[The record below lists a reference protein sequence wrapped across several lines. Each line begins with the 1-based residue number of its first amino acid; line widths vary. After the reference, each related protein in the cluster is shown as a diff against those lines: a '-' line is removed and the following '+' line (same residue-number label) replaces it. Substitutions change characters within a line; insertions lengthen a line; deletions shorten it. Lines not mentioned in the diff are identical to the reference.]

1 MMGNRQPIHHF
12 QAGFQL
18 AALPLL
24 LIFLL
29 PLALSLALI
38 LPVFADAAAF
48 RALLNHPQFWGAVR
62 LTLFTGLAS
71 TTLSLICALMIIAGR
86 LNRPPQAGAMLALPH
101 LSLAIGLSLLIM
113 PAGLLARVLALPFGW
128 TSPPMWVTTQDPYGL
143 ALAAAL
149 VLKETPFLVWA
160 FASLLN
166 RDDLRQFFAG
176 QSAVARSLGHGPSSV
191 FLRIVTPQLL
201 SRTVWPLVAVLAY
214 SLTVVD
220 MAIVI
225 GPTQPPTLAQLV
237 WIDLNDAEPAMAAR
251 GAAGVLALSG
261 GILLLLWVVGL
272 SVRLGRPYTRKW
284 LSGHSGT
291 GHAKISFLTQI
302 WSLWTLLYSAIV
314 ILLLFQTT
322 SGLWPFPKLLPES
335 LTLSAW
341 EKLLSDGGPLLTSFL
356 LAFGTAATALVA
368 SVVWLEGMRP
378 SRDTIMLWLSA
389 FLLCLPSLLIGL
401 GQYRLFLAL
410 GITGTVP
417 AMFLAHVLPVVAY
430 VFIMLQG
437 PYRGFD
443 GRWQATAAGLGQ
455 KRAAFLC
462 QIKWPMLKAPIL
474 AAFAVGF
481 AVSIAQY
488 VPAQLAAAGRYSTLP
503 IEAVTLASGG
513 NRALVAAYGA
523 ALMVLPLVV
532 FLMAQWLGRPRWRA
546 R

>member
-1 MMGNRQPIHHF
+1 MFSR
-12 QAGFQL
+12 L
-18 AALPLL
+18 AALPLF

-38 LPVFADAAAF
+38 LPAFADAAAF
-48 RALLNHPQFWGAVR
+48 KALLNHPQFWGAAR
-62 LTLFTGLAS
+62 LTLFTGLVS
-71 TTLSLICALMIIAGR
+71 TALSLICALMIVAGR
-86 LNRPPQAGAMLALPH
+86 IDKPPQAGAMLALPH

-113 PAGLLARVLALPFGW
+113 PTGFLARIIALPFGW
-128 TSPPMWVTTQDPYGL
+128 ASPPMWVTTQDPYGL
-143 ALAAAL
+143 ALTAAL
-149 VLKETPFLVWA
+149 MLKETPFLVWA

-166 RDDLRQFFAG
+166 RDDLRHSFAG
-176 QSAVARSLGHGPSSV
+176 QRSVARSLGHESASV
-191 FLRIVTPQLL
+191 FLRVITPQLL
-201 SRTVWPLVAVLAY
+201 KRTVWPLVAVLAY

-225 GPTQPPTLAQLV
+225 GPTQPPTLAQLI
-237 WIDLNDAEPAMAAR
+237 WTDLNDAEPIMAAR
-251 GAAGVLALSG
+251 GAAGVLALST
-261 GILLLLWVVGL
+261 GILLLLWVVGV

-284 LSGHSGT
+284 LSGPPGT
-291 GHAKISFLTQI
+291 GLLKISFLTQI
-302 WSLWTLLYSAIV
+302 WGLWGLFYSSIV
-314 ILLLFQTT
+314 SLLLFQSA
-322 SGLWPFPKLLPES
+322 SGFWPFPKLLPES

-341 EKLLSDGGPLLTSFL
+341 EKLLSDGRPLLTSFL
-356 LAFGTAATALVA
+356 LALATAVTALVA
-368 SVVWLEGMRP
+368 TVVWLEGMRP
-378 SRDTIMLWLSA
+378 SRDKILLWLSA
-389 FLLCLPSLLIGL
+389 FLLCLPSLVIGL

-410 GITGTVP
+410 GITGTAL
-417 AMFLAHVLPVVAY
+417 AMFLAHVLPVAAY

-443 GRWQATAAGLGQ
+443 GRWQETAAGLGQ
-455 KRAAFLC
+455 RRAAFLC

-488 VPAQLAAAGRYSTLP
+488 VPAQLAAAGRYSTLT
-503 IEAVTLASGG
+503 IEAVTLSSGG

-532 FLMAQWLGRPRWRA
+532 FLMAQWLGRPRWRT

>member
-1 MMGNRQPIHHF
+1 MFSR
-12 QAGFQL
+12 L
-18 AALPLL
+18 AALPLF

-29 PLALSLALI
+29 PLALSLALMV
-38 LPVFADAAAF
+38 PAFADVAAF
-48 RALLNHPQFWGAVR
+48 KALLDHPQFWGAVR
-62 LTLFTGLAS
+62 LTLFTGLAA
-71 TTLSLICALMIIAGR
+71 TFLSLICALMIIAGR
-86 LNRPPQAGAMLALPH
+86 IRKPPQAGVMLAVPH

-113 PAGLLARVLALPFGW
+113 PAGLPARIIALPFGW
-128 TSPPMWVTTQDPYGL
+128 IGPPQWVTTQDPYGL
-143 ALAAAL
+143 ALTAAL

-166 RDDLRQFFAG
+166 RDDLQQSFAG

-191 FLRIVTPQLL
+191 FLRIIAPQLL
-201 SRTVWPLVAVLAY
+201 KRTVWPLVAVLAY

-225 GPTQPPTLAQLV
+225 GPTQPPTFAQLI
-237 WIDLNDAEPAMAAR
+237 WTDLNDAEPAKAAR
-251 GAAGVLALSG
+251 GAAGVLTLCV

-284 LSGHSGT
+284 FSGPRST
-291 GHAKISFLTQI
+291 GLHKIPFLTQI
-302 WSLWTLLYSAIV
+302 WSLWALFYSAIV
-314 ILLLFQTT
+314 ILLLFQSG

-341 EKLLSDGGPLLTSFL
+341 EKLLGDGRPLFTSFF
-356 LAFGTAATALVA
+356 LAFGTAATALAA
-368 SVVWLEGMRP
+368 SVVWLEGMKP
-378 SRDTIMLWLSA
+378 SRDKILLWLSA

-410 GITGTVP
+410 GITGTAP
-417 AMFLAHVLPVVAY
+417 AMFLAHVLPVAAY
-430 VFIMLQG
+430 IFIMLHG

-443 GRWQATAAGLGQ
+443 GRWRETAAGLGQ
-455 KRAAFLC
+455 STAVFLTKV
-462 QIKWPMLKAPIL
+462 KWPMLKAPIL

-503 IEAVTLASGG
+503 IEAVTLSSGG

-523 ALMVLPLVV
+523 VLMALPLMV
-532 FLMAQWLGRPRWRA
+532 FLMAQWLGRPRWSVR
-546 R
+546 

>member
-1 MMGNRQPIHHF
+1 MLR
-12 QAGFQL
+12 QL
-18 AALPLL
+18 AALPLF

-38 LPVFADAAAF
+38 LPTIAEAAAF
-48 RALLNHPQFWGAVR
+48 KALLNHPQLWGAAG
-62 LTLFTGLAS
+62 LTLFTGLIS
-71 TTLSLICALMIIAGR
+71 TVLSLICALMIIAGR
-86 LNRPPQAGAMLALPH
+86 IDKPPQAGAMLALPH

-113 PAGLLARVLALPFGW
+113 PAGLLARIIALPFGW
-128 TSPPMWVTTQDPYGL
+128 TSPPMWATTQDRYGL
-143 ALAAAL
+143 ALTAAL

-166 RDDLRQFFAG
+166 RDDLRQAFRG
-176 QSAVARSLGHGPSSV
+176 QSAVARSLGRGPASV
-191 FLRIVTPQLL
+191 FLRIIAPQLL
-201 SRTVWPLVAVLAY
+201 NRTVWPLVAVLAY

-225 GPTQPPTLAQLV
+225 GPTQPPTLAQII
-237 WIDLNDAEPAMAAR
+237 WTDLNDAEPAIEAR
-251 GAAGVLALSG
+251 GAAGVLVLSTV
-261 GILLLLWVVGL
+261 ILLLLWVVGL
-272 SVRLGRPYTRKW
+272 SVRLGRPYSRKW
-284 LSGHSGT
+284 LSGPPDT
-291 GHAKISFLTQI
+291 GHRKISFLTQT
-302 WSLWTLLYSAIV
+302 WGLWGLFYSAIV
-314 ILLLFQTT
+314 ILLLFQSA
-322 SGLWPFPKLLPES
+322 SGLWPFPDLLPES
-335 LTLSAW
+335 LTFSAW
-341 EKLLSDGGPLLTSFL
+341 EKLLSDGRPLLTSFL
-356 LAFGTAATALVA
+356 LALGTAMTALAA
-368 SVVWLEGMRP
+368 SVVWFEGMRP
-378 SRDTIMLWLSA
+378 SGDKIMLWLAA

-410 GITGTVP
+410 GITGTAL

-443 GRWQATAAGLGQ
+443 QRWQTTAAGLGQ
-455 KRAAFLC
+455 RRVAFLR

-503 IEAVTLASGG
+503 IEAVTLSSGG

-523 ALMVLPLVV
+523 ALMALPLIV
-532 FLMAQWLGRPRWRA
+532 FLLAQWLSRPRWRA